1 MLVLLLMGTGHTWRD
16 QHRPVPSVAW
26 VHTGIPASLKTNES
40 DPIPTDSPD
49 GRQERDTSE
58 ARSSIR
64 RWPFLKASLVG
75 TPHFH
80 CNQEKTEIIMIE
92 L

>member
-16 QHRPVPSVAW
+16 QHRPVPSAAW
-26 VHTGIPASLKTNES
+26 VHTGIPASLKLNES

-49 GRQERDTSE
+49 RRQERDTSE
-58 ARSSIR
+58 TRSSIR
-64 RWPFLKASLVG
+64 HWPFLKDLLVG

-80 CNQEKTEIIMIE
+80 CHQEKTEIIITE